1 MSDRFKLMEEDLEA
15 VEMKL
20 EEMTA
25 KFDEKEKNLED
36 AERLERERVVVVI
49 SEKRKGNFWL
59 MATMKTLTGFRTDR
73 V

>member
-1 MSDRFKLMEEDLEA
+1 MEEDLEA
-15 VEMKL
+15 VETKL

-36 AERLERERVVVVI
+36 AERLERVVI
-49 SEKRKGNFWL
+49 CVCERERGNFWL

>member
-1 MSDRFKLMEEDLEA
+1 MEEDLEA

-36 AERLERERVVVVI
+36 AERLERE
-49 SEKRKGNFWL
+49 SGSSSN
-59 MATMKTLTGFRTDR
+59 
-73 V
+73 

>member
-36 AERLERERVVVVI
+36 AERLERVVVI
-49 SEKRKGNFWL
+49 ISVREKGELLVNGNYED
-59 MATMKTLTGFRTDR
+59 TYR

>member
-1 MSDRFKLMEEDLEA
+1 MEEDLEA
-15 VEMKL
+15 VETKL

-36 AERLERERVVVVI
+36 AERLERERERVVI
-49 SEKRKGNFWL
+49 CVCERERGNFWL

>member
-1 MSDRFKLMEEDLEA
+1 MEEDLEA
-15 VEMKL
+15 VETKL

-36 AERLERERVVVVI
+36 AERLERERERVVI
-49 SEKRKGNFWL
+49 FVCEREGGNFWL